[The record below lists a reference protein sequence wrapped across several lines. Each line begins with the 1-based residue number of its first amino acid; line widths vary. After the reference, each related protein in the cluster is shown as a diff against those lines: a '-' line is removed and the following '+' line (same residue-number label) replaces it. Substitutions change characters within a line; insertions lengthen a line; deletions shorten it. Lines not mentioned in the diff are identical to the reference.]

1 MICYNNIIC
10 YNNMGNP
17 SFPVKLESTVIK
29 QKTSFG
35 NIAIF
40 CVNIKKTRMR

>member
-1 MICYNNIIC
+1 
-10 YNNMGNP
+10 MGNP
-17 SFPVKLESTVIK
+17 SLAIALPLKLESSVIK

-40 CVNIKKTRMR
+40 CVNIKKARMR